1 MFSLL
6 HTFSPSPILA
16 EFGPFIFRWYG
27 LLLALGAVLGYL
39 VARSLAKRYG
49 ISEETVA
56 ALAFFVLITGFFG
69 ARLYHVLN
77 EPGYYFRNPAEI
89 VKVWRGGLAIHGA
102 IIVGLA
108 VTYWFCKKYKLL
120 FWKMTDLLVPSLILG
135 QAIGRWGNYF
145 NQELFGRPT
154 RLPWGIPINP
164 LNRPANAASDQYFHP
179 TFLYESLW
187 DMAIFAT
194 LLVLHRRNIKKGGV
208 DKHGF
213 ITMTYLALYSL
224 GRLLN
229 ELLRIDRT
237 PVILGIRLP
246 ILVSGLVIVAACI
259 GMFLLTRK
267 TQPSKLP
274 ASNSQLPTSG
284 L

>member
-1 MFSLL
+1 MFSFL

-16 EFGPFIFRWYG
+16 EFGPFILRWYG

-39 VARSLAKRYG
+39 VARSLARRYG
-49 ISEETVA
+49 IAEETVA
-56 ALAFFVLITGFFG
+56 ALAFFLLIVGFIG

-77 EPGYYFRNPAEI
+77 EPGYYFRNPADI
-89 VKVWRGGLAIHGA
+89 VKVWKGGLAIHGA
-102 IIVGLA
+102 IIAGLA
-108 VTYWFCKKYKLL
+108 VAYWFCRKYKLL

-145 NQELFGRPT
+145 NQELFGLPT
-154 RLPWGIPINP
+154 QLPWGIPINP
-164 LNRPANAASDQYFHP
+164 LNRPADAVGDQFFHP

-187 DMAIFAT
+187 DLATFAT
-194 LLVLHRRNIKKGGV
+194 LLILHRKKIKKGETG
-208 DKHGF
+208 KHGF
-213 ITMTYLALYSL
+213 ITMAYLALYSL

-246 ILVSGLVIVAACI
+246 ILVSGLVILAACV
-259 GMFLLTRK
+259 GMFLLARRA
-267 TQPSKLP
+267 P
-274 ASNSQLPTSG
+274 AQLPTSNPRPPTAG
-284 L
+284 S

>member
-6 HTFSPSPILA
+6 HTFHPSPILA
-16 EFGPFIFRWYG
+16 ELGPFILRWYG
-27 LLLALGAVLGYL
+27 LLLALGAVFGYL

-56 ALAFFVLITGFFG
+56 ALAFFVLIVGFVG

-89 VKVWRGGLAIHGA
+89 VKVWKGGLAIHGA
-102 IIVGLA
+102 IIAGLA
-108 VTYWFCKKYKLL
+108 VTYWFCRKYKLL
-120 FWKMTDLLVPSLILG
+120 FWKMTDLFVPSLILG

-154 RLPWGIPINP
+154 KLPWGIPINP
-164 LNRPANAASDQYFHP
+164 LNRPANAASDEYFHP

-237 PVILGIRLP
+237 PVIVGIRLP

-267 TQPSKLP
+267 TQASKLSAP
-274 ASNSQLPTSG
+274 SS
-284 L
+284 